1 VHPGL
6 ILAQRIRD
14 LLSQRPDVLIL
25 GNHGLVVG
33 AEDCDSAEALLDE
46 VERRLAL
53 APRGTPAANP
63 GALPEIPGWQP
74 AQYEEAHALAMDA
87 FSIRAAA
94 GGTMYPDHCV
104 YLGPSVAVVASGDS
118 PEDSVKRYESQQGVR
133 PKVLVIPGKG
143 VLLPADLP
151 RAGRELLIC
160 LKRVSERIDPEAP
173 FGYLDA
179 AEVARL
185 MNWDAEKYRIQL
197 ARQYDAQA

>member
-1 VHPGL
+1 
-6 ILAQRIRD
+6 
-14 LLSQRPDVLIL
+14 
-25 GNHGLVVG
+25 
-33 AEDCDSAEALLDE
+33 
-46 VERRLAL
+46 
-53 APRGTPAANP
+53 
-63 GALPEIPGWQP
+63 
-74 AQYEEAHALAMDA
+74 MDA

-104 YLGPSVAVVASGDS
+104 YLGPSVAVVAPGES